1 MPGELKVLIADDD
14 RILTSLIAARLKARG
29 WSVDVA
35 LDAMQAVMFAI
46 RAQPSVILLDINM
59 PGGSGFEVLRK
70 LQLSVKTRQI
80 PVVVL
85 SGSHTAEDERRVKEL
100 GVTAFLDKPVDLEVL
115 NETLVRVLSS

>member
-46 RAQPSVILLDINM
+46 RAQPAVILLDINM

-70 LQLSVKTRQI
+70 LQLSVRTRQI

-85 SGSHTAEDERRVKEL
+85 SGSHTPEDERKVKEL
-100 GVTAFLDKPVDLEVL
+100 GVTAFLDKPVDLEIL
-115 NETLVRVLSS
+115 NETLVRVLSR